1 MSLALPYLQMG
12 LQQMQI
18 ELSAEQQ
25 QKLLDYV
32 ALLLK
37 WNSTYNL
44 TALRQEDQMLSH
56 HVLDSLTLLP
66 YLDGINNLI
75 DVGSG
80 GGMPGIP
87 TAICL
92 PDIQITLLDSNSK
105 KTSFLSQA
113 VIELGLSNVKVIT
126 GRVEAAEGI
135 QFDAI
140 TSRAFAEL
148 RDFVTLTPQL
158 LRDNGRW
165 LAMKGVHPYEEIA
178 QLPEDVHVTQVDKLN
193 VPSLEAERH
202 MVIIQK
208 GAAA

>member
-66 YLDGINNLI
+66 YLDGINNLMW
-75 DVGSG
+75 VQVVACQEFQPPFAALTSKSRCW
-80 GGMPGIP
+80 IP
-87 TAICL
+87 IA
-92 PDIQITLLDSNSK
+92 K
-105 KTSFLSQA
+105 KPHS
-113 VIELGLSNVKVIT
+113 
-126 GRVEAAEGI
+126 
-135 QFDAI
+135 
-140 TSRAFAEL
+140 
-148 RDFVTLTPQL
+148 
-158 LRDNGRW
+158 
-165 LAMKGVHPYEEIA
+165 
-178 QLPEDVHVTQVDKLN
+178 
-193 VPSLEAERH
+193 
-202 MVIIQK
+202 
-208 GAAA
+208 

>member
-44 TALRQEDQMLSH
+44 TALRQENQMLSH

-87 TAICL
+87 TAICR

>member
-87 TAICL
+87 TAICR

-208 GAAA
+208 GATA